1 MKLGNQIMQ
10 NKWVRLETLKPS
22 PQLREFIKASGAVEA
37 MWEWLPRLPGRG
49 TTYDAYFDHVMA
61 QMKAGAML
69 PMFGH
74 SKTDGAF
81 VGGASFMEMSRT
93 HRNARIGF
101 MWTPPN
107 LRGSPMTLAMQA
119 AMLTS
124 AVAWRAKRVYWMV
137 DVLNTRQTAFVEKKI
152 SARREGVLESVA
164 RMNDGR
170 WADIAIYALVGDRLE
185 EAVERIEASLE
196 REFAGAD

>member
-1 MKLGNQIMQ
+1 
-10 NKWVRLETLKPS
+10 VRLEGLKPS

-49 TTYDAYFDHVMA
+49 TTYDAYYDYVMT
-61 QMKAGAML
+61 QVKCGGMM
-69 PMFGH
+69 PMFAH
-74 SKTDGAF
+74 SKIDGAF

-101 MWTPPN
+101 MWTPPH
-107 LRGSPMTLAMQA
+107 LRGTPMALAVQA
-119 AMLTS
+119 AMIS
-124 AVAWRAKRVYWMV
+124 GAVAWRAKRVYWMV
-137 DVLNTRQTAFVEKKI
+137 DMLNTRQAAFVEKKI
-152 SARREGVLESVA
+152 GAQKEGVLKSVA

-196 REFAGAD
+196 REFAEAD